1 MIDITTLTIVLAI
14 TIAFCIPFVVS
25 HQKKKKHEQS
35 LLKAFL
41 AKAKDY
47 DLTIDDYD
55 IWRRTYAIGI
65 DRSKSQL
72 LYLKFHP
79 QIKETLVDL
88 KIIKRISISKEE
100 KEVGSGKDKE
110 KVILRLALSFSN
122 SDAGVAPQVVEFYD
136 SDDILGLMG
145 EPLLV
150 RKWHDIVKDAL
161 GQEVQ
166 KSPIAESGVE
176 AIPIPQRDLFI

>member
-14 TIAFCIPFVVS
+14 TVAFCIPFVVS

-35 LLKAFL
+35 LLKAL
-41 AKAKDY
+41 MAKAKDY
-47 DLTIDDYD
+47 DLTIEDYD
-55 IWRRTYAIGI
+55 IWRRTYAMGM

-88 KIIKRISISKEE
+88 KTIKRISISKEE

-110 KVILRLALSFSN
+110 KVILRLALSFST
-122 SDAGVAPQVVEFYD
+122 SDAGVAPQILEFYD
-136 SDDILGLMG
+136 SEEILGLMG

-150 RKWHDIVKDAL
+150 RKWHDIVKEAL

-166 KSPIAESGVE
+166 KSPIAERG
-176 AIPIPQRDLFI
+176 